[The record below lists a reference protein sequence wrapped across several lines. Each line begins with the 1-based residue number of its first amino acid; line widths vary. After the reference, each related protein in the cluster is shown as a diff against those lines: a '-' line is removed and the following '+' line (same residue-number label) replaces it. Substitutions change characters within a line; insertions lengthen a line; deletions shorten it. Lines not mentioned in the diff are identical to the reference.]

1 MEPPWPGHT
10 GYLRKFHF
18 IFKRHG
24 QRHGHGHDHHGHH
37 GQRHGHGHGHCHP
50 HHIVILTI
58 YGQGEQ
64 LNGEGGGK
72 YEILDS
78 LV

>member
-18 IFKRHG
+18 IFKR
-24 QRHGHGHDHHGHH
+24 H

-78 LV
+78 LVCLECNAPN